1 MSVILATVQCNMME
15 QQALLDGL
23 DVDQDAP
30 TVCQM
35 TDVEIMQMVQQG
47 KIRIMKISVTM
58 KKMRRV
64 FKKECL
70 FTIAFS

>member
-1 MSVILATVQCNMME
+1 MMKE
-15 QQALLDGL
+15 QALLDWP

-30 TVCQM
+30 TVYQM
-35 TDVEIMQMVQQG
+35 TDVEIVKMVQQE

-64 FKKECL
+64 FEKECL
-70 FTIAFS
+70 FIVAFS